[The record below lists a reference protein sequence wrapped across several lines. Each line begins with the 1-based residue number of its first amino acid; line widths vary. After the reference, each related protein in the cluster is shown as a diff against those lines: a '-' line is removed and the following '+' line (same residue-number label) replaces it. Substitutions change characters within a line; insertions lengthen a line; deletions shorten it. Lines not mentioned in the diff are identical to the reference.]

1 MIFVFTET
9 LFCILG
15 SYCDASI
22 LVLLY
27 VIDKF
32 VKLIKWR
39 VSNKLLVTEDSC
51 GDTVS
56 LHFMARPWGART
68 IVLAYIS
75 PSRDQQDNQWQES
88 SDCCSLQVDLTIVKR
103 KKTYIKLSRIRSIL
117 KMANKL
123 IFCIFNQFKQ
133 LSMWV

>member
-1 MIFVFTET
+1 MQAY
-9 LFCILG
+9 L
-15 SYCDASI
+15 YK
-22 LVLLY
+22 LY
-27 VIDKF
+27 VIDEF
-32 VKLIKWR
+32 VELITWS

-88 SDCCSLQVDLTIVKR
+88 TDCRALQVD
-103 KKTYIKLSRIRSIL
+103 
-117 KMANKL
+117 
-123 IFCIFNQFKQ
+123 
-133 LSMWV
+133 